1 MEEVP
6 IYNEELVEFEYDNF
20 SVFHDPIRNIWFL
33 ETYEDEDNITEIVLE
48 DSKEQIEFSKDL
60 LTDINFTEEEF
71 LKLKIFLKEKK

>member
-33 ETYEDEDNITEIVLE
+33 ETYEDDDDREEIILE
-48 DSKEQIEFSKDL
+48 DEQGITDFSEESLKSL
-60 LTDINFTEEEF
+60 NFTEEEF
-71 LKLKIFLKEKK
+71 LKLKMFLKEKK